1 MIEVRYVAEHVLDA
15 ARSSRLLHYLLD
27 HGGNE
32 FTITVMALQDT
43 QAPFADAFED
53 ELGQFERDVAVR
65 EVVSDGMELGTVRP
79 VRLWS
84 LDHESLARLLTF
96 FDDGLFHSPV
106 GPDGWLED
114 LAIYRKGTPVLG
126 ILSHERQG
134 VVQLAPDEYAG
145 LAALGISSTTLR
157 PP

>member
-1 MIEVRYVAEHVLDA
+1 MAEVRYIAERALDA

-27 HGGNE
+27 RGADE

-53 ELGQFERDVAVR
+53 EMGPFERDIALR
-65 EVVSDGMELGTVRP
+65 EVVSGGMELGTVRP

-84 LDHESLARLLTF
+84 LDHESLAHLLTF
-96 FDDGLFHSPV
+96 FDDGVFHSPA

-114 LAIYRKGTPVLG
+114 LAVYRAGALAFG
-126 ILSHERQG
+126 IVSHDRQG
-134 VVQLAPDEYAG
+134 VFRLVPDEYA
-145 LAALGISSTTLR
+145 AITALGIPFTVR
-157 PP
+157 PA